1 MNKPLLTSLLLSLI
15 CLNALPVQAAK
26 KSAPPPA
33 AAAINDF
40 PTQARMEYVLQCM
53 GDHGGQNLNTL
64 YHCVC
69 AVDTLAAGMKYE
81 EYTQAQIFTQA
92 INMAGDRGAE
102 FRDPPQSARLR
113 AKLKDTL
120 TKVEEQCFPAK
131 VTTEADKK

>member
-15 CLNALPVQAAK
+15 CLNALPAQAAK
-26 KSAPPPA
+26 KQAPPPTA
-33 AAAINDF
+33 ATNDF

-53 GDHGGQNLNTL
+53 DDHGGQNLNNL

-113 AKLKDTL
+113 AKLKDAL
-120 TKVEEQCFPAK
+120 TKVDEQCFPARAS
-131 VTTEADKK
+131 TQTDKK